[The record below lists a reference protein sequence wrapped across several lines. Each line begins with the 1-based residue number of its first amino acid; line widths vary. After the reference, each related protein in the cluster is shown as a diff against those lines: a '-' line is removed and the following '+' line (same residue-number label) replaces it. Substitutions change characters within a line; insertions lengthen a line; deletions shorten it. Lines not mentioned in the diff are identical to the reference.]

1 MQTPKRWKGL
11 RHTLSVSLLKLS
23 GKPPLAQK
31 RLNSLSTTMSE
42 SLRTPLATSLQTTLT
57 RTAPGHS
64 MHRCAYSTSEIDTL
78 NPEIRT
84 TKAPEPYTPSSL
96 PEPVSRSK
104 STSGSMQ
111 QLLPDSE
118 GATVGMGQ
126 DSNTIVTAA
135 ELLESVKVLL
145 PFVPHLLSSQLAEA
159 VPEHPSLVGV
169 AALGQSDT
177 IRSVA
182 KVRNH
187 CMTTT

>member
-1 MQTPKRWKGL
+1 
-11 RHTLSVSLLKLS
+11 
-23 GKPPLAQK
+23 
-31 RLNSLSTTMSE
+31 
-42 SLRTPLATSLQTTLT
+42 
-57 RTAPGHS
+57 
-64 MHRCAYSTSEIDTL
+64 
-78 NPEIRT
+78 
-84 TKAPEPYTPSSL
+84 
-96 PEPVSRSK
+96 
-104 STSGSMQ
+104 MQ